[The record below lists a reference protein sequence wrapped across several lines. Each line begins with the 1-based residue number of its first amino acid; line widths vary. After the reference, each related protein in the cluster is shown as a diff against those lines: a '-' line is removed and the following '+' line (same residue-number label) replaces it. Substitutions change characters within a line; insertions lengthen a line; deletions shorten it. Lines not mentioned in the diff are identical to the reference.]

1 MSNQELGAVVFAGGY
16 LVLAVIAVR
25 TLGIRRVLWAIGLIV
40 FFAVTV
46 AFKSL
51 AVIIGTRRR

>member
-1 MSNQELGAVVFAGGY
+1 MFAGGY